1 MSHQLVPEGADE
13 REVPTHHAI
22 QTCIQ
27 PMAEITPPVESISR
41 TIVGRKFSSPPLLS
55 CQDTNALKL
64 NKLKVRTEG
73 SAMVLASIIILFLIA
88 HSFRLAF
95 KIYEINLAN
104 DALTIEKFK
113 ICFALKR

>member
-1 MSHQLVPEGADE
+1 MTESGNRKDMSDHHTLHTCRGSEMTPSLDSMKNKIV
-13 REVPTHHAI
+13 RNNVTPT
-22 QTCIQ
+22 
-27 PMAEITPPVESISR
+27 S
-41 TIVGRKFSSPPLLS
+41 KFHDAKAS
-55 CQDTNALKL
+55 KL

-73 SAMVLASIIILFLIA
+73 SAMVLASIILLFLIA

-104 DALTIEKFK
+104 NALTIEKFK

>member
-1 MSHQLVPEGADE
+1 MTDSDDRTDLSDHHTLHTYRGSKS
-13 REVPTHHAI
+13 EVKPSFDTAKHK
-22 QTCIQ
+22 
-27 PMAEITPPVESISR
+27 
-41 TIVGRKFSSPPLLS
+41 IVRKKFSPPS
-55 CQDTNALKL
+55 NSRDAHALKL

-73 SAMVLASIIILFLIA
+73 SARVLASIILLFLIA

-104 DALTIEKFK
+104 NALTIEKFK

>member
-1 MSHQLVPEGADE
+1 MADSDE
-13 REVPTHHAI
+13 RIGQSDKHALH
-22 QTCIQ
+22 TCLGSSSKMT
-27 PMAEITPPVESISR
+27 PSSDTMKHEIIR
-41 TIVGRKFSSPPLLS
+41 KKFSPPS
-55 CQDTNALKL
+55 NFHDAKALKL

-73 SAMVLASIIILFLIA
+73 SAMVLASIILLFLIA

-104 DALTIEKFK
+104 NALTIEKFK

>member
-1 MSHQLVPEGADE
+1 MADSDE
-13 REVPTHHAI
+13 RICQSNKHELHTHRRSRNKMTPSSDTMKH
-22 QTCIQ
+22 
-27 PMAEITPPVESISR
+27 EIAR
-41 TIVGRKFSSPPLLS
+41 KKFSSPS
-55 CQDTNALKL
+55 NFHDAKALKL

-73 SAMVLASIIILFLIA
+73 SAMVLASIILLFLIA

-104 DALTIEKFK
+104 NALTIEKFK

>member
-1 MSHQLVPEGADE
+1 MTDSDDRIDLSD
-13 REVPTHHAI
+13 HHTLHTYRGSI
-22 QTCIQ
+22 SKMTPSFDTVQHKIVRKKS
-27 PMAEITPPVESISR
+27 TPPSNFR
-41 TIVGRKFSSPPLLS
+41 
-55 CQDTNALKL
+55 DANALKL

-73 SAMVLASIIILFLIA
+73 SARVLASIILLFLIA

-104 DALTIEKFK
+104 NALTIEKFK

>member
-1 MSHQLVPEGADE
+1 MTDSDDRIDLSD
-13 REVPTHHAI
+13 HHTLHTYRGFSSEMT
-22 QTCIQ
+22 QSFDTVKHKSVRKK
-27 PMAEITPPVESISR
+27 PTPPSNFR
-41 TIVGRKFSSPPLLS
+41 
-55 CQDTNALKL
+55 DANALKL

-73 SAMVLASIIILFLIA
+73 SARVLASIILLFLIA

-104 DALTIEKFK
+104 NALTIEKFK